1 MNSVS
6 KTDLTFQNFTF
17 NPVTENGQVWLTS
30 AELAKAIGYKKT
42 DAISQLYSRNAD
54 EFTNAM
60 TTTLKMSV
68 VRKTGAV
75 DMVVRLFSLRG
86 AHLIAMFAST
96 PVAKQFRKWVL
107 DILDREIEL
116 GNHSPAFHY
125 HYPIESADVHDR
137 KFQNTWLTARRL
149 LDERNPAPDLAL
161 LDQLEADGFD
171 VTGAKARIY
180 ALYNVAETT
189 VSMEDV
195 FAESGKMLQRLK
207 DNFKW
212 GAKTGGLNVTFEGN
226 EKGLVYGG
234 FKKRHIGCH

>member
-1 MNSVS
+1 MVNSGCRNEEASTARTIEASVSNNPSTGINDMNSVA

-68 VRKTGAV
+68 VRKTGTV

-96 PVAKQFRKWVL
+96 PVAKQFRKWAL
-107 DILDREIEL
+107 DILDREVAVNGLDEHLLLRNLTTAYKHIKRINEIWGGML
-116 GNHSPAFHY
+116 SP
-125 HYPIESADVHDR
+125 S
-137 KFQNTWLTARRL
+137 LRRL
-149 LDERNPAPDLAL
+149 NMEVDSEMTGHLK
-161 LDQLEADGFD
+161 D
-171 VTGAKARIY
+171 VQGPLFSSLKHMEWHSKAR
-180 ALYNVAETT
+180 LT
-189 VSMEDV
+189 
-195 FAESGKMLQRLK
+195 
-207 DNFKW
+207 
-212 GAKTGGLNVTFEGN
+212 
-226 EKGLVYGG
+226 
-234 FKKRHIGCH
+234 H

>member
-1 MNSVS
+1 MNSVA

-54 EFTNAM
+54 EFTNVM

-68 VRKTGAV
+68 VRKTGTV

-107 DILDREIEL
+107 DILDREVAVNGLDEHLLLRNLTTAYKHIKRINEIWGGML
-116 GNHSPAFHY
+116 SP
-125 HYPIESADVHDR
+125 S
-137 KFQNTWLTARRL
+137 LRRL
-149 LDERNPAPDLAL
+149 NMEVDSEM
-161 LDQLEADGFD
+161 
-171 VTGAKARIY
+171 TG
-180 ALYNVAETT
+180 
-189 VSMEDV
+189 
-195 FAESGKMLQRLK
+195 RLK
-207 DNFKW
+207 DVQGPLFSSLKHMEW
-212 GAKTGGLNVTFEGN
+212 HSKARLT
-226 EKGLVYGG
+226 
-234 FKKRHIGCH
+234 H

>member
-1 MNSVS
+1 MLNKEKRPHPIESNEALTSNTLATGISDMNSVA

-42 DAISQLYSRNAD
+42 DAISQLYSRNAG

-68 VRKTGAV
+68 VRKTGTV

-107 DILDREIEL
+107 DILDREVAVNGLDEHLLLRNLTTAYKHIKRINEIWGGML
-116 GNHSPAFHY
+116 SP
-125 HYPIESADVHDR
+125 S
-137 KFQNTWLTARRL
+137 LRRL
-149 LDERNPAPDLAL
+149 NMEVDSEM
-161 LDQLEADGFD
+161 
-171 VTGAKARIY
+171 TG
-180 ALYNVAETT
+180 
-189 VSMEDV
+189 
-195 FAESGKMLQRLK
+195 RLK
-207 DNFKW
+207 DVQGPLFSSLKHMEW
-212 GAKTGGLNVTFEGN
+212 HSKARLT
-226 EKGLVYGG
+226 
-234 FKKRHIGCH
+234 H